1 MRGEL
6 LPQVGRSVQEEPGRA
21 VGRNR
26 ELRLGTRA
34 PAQGAIAQPAAIAA
48 GAIPLGK
55 SAPGG
60 GAENLDAHTGLQFR
74 AGGGVECAVQVH
86 LFVLWRDLFHC
97 CTPMR
102 AVIPP
107 RPLSWRDPR
116 SITLP
121 SLPQEVFFHGAL
133 CQRYVSTA

>member
-26 ELRLGTRA
+26 ELHLGPRA
-34 PAQGAIAQPAAIAA
+34 PAQGAIAQAAAIAA

-60 GAENLDAHTGLQFR
+60 GAEDLDAHTGLQFR
-74 AGGGVECAVQVH
+74 AGGEFDFAVQIH
-86 LFVLWRDLFHC
+86 HFALWRDPFHW
-97 CTPMR
+97 CTPLR
-102 AVIPP
+102 VVIPP
-107 RPLSWRDPR
+107 RPLGWRDPR

-121 SLPQEVFFHGAL
+121 TLPQ
-133 CQRYVSTA
+133 